1 MVDGEYFKKLEA
13 VARSVKGN
21 DRPFGGIQLIFTGDF
36 LQVVD
41 TSKFGYHDLKID
53 QFMPKFILTGG
64 IQYYLAIW
72 DQIAGLCFIL
82 VVLFAV
88 AACGE
93 EWERPKVCI

>member
-41 TSKFGYHDLKID
+41 ISKFCYHDLRID
-53 QFMPKFILTGG
+53 QYMQKFILTGG
-64 IQYYLAIW
+64 IQYYLAI
-72 DQIAGLCFIL
+72 
-82 VVLFAV
+82 
-88 AACGE
+88 
-93 EWERPKVCI
+93 